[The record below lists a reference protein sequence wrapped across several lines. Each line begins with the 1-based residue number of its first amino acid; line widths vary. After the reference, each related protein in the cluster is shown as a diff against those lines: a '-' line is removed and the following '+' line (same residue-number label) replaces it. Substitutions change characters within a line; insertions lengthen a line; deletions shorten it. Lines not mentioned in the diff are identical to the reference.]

1 MIHRGAPDHHH
12 LQTRCPYDGLSGAR
26 SRVVAP
32 DWRYYFARPQRASLE
47 KVLSAPPRTSPSP
60 VPLPDGPH
68 PLIAPPAPPL
78 FALAAP
84 NRTAAGIE
92 TFGLPDGL
100 DLVGEDD
107 DEDPEEEDLLCDYA
121 PGPLQTDGSVG
132 LVADDGTVSLPVT
145 PTLARSGWSYETN
158 RGPTDEQRRATR
170 CGVVGWG
177 GADEPCLSDSWQ
189 HLQERD
195 ADAREGASITA
206 LRAQYHRMFG
216 KETSSNNRQWLVR
229 RLSEIR
235 RYGDGEEEAEE
246 EEEDDSAGG
255 DHSGA
260 GDRSDLDDD
269 GRVSPFTSGGSAGTH
284 VTGDYLDGT
293 LSPRKAKGAHFKGGP
308 ALRREARGR
317 GVALLARESPGRRG
331 AASVSHGGSKG
342 SRRGRGD
349 PADSHSGEGGAA
361 KTDGS
366 VAGRKRKGGHH
377 SDSDEGEPPVKSR
390 AVAHAGGRGHGKA
403 GGAGGRKGADGAG
416 ANGRRSKHHN
426 PWALEEAEALV
437 DGVAKCGGGKWA
449 DIKKLGFPAIEHR
462 TAVDLKDKWRN
473 LLRIAMLPHQP
484 VKSAGDKKR
493 EIPAELLA
501 RVRELAAKQ
510 AKKAALDG
518 RGRSAGR

>member
-1 MIHRGAPDHHH
+1 MRPTTTTFRHDAHTTAYLARAHGSSH
-12 LQTRCPYDGLSGAR
+12 QSGDIISQQRRAR
-26 SRVVAP
+26 LWKTSSPR
-32 DWRYYFARPQRASLE
+32 RRKL
-47 KVLSAPPRTSPSP
+47 PPPPSPSLTAP
-60 VPLPDGPH
+60 TPPSHLPPP
-68 PLIAPPAPPL
+68 PLI
-78 FALAAP
+78 ALAAP

-216 KETSSNNRQWLVR
+216 KETSSNNRQWLLR

-510 AKKAALDG
+510 AKNAALDG

>member
-1 MIHRGAPDHHH
+1 MRPTTTTFRHDAHTTAYLARAHGSSH
-12 LQTRCPYDGLSGAR
+12 QTGDIISQRPECVSGK
-26 SRVVAP
+26 
-32 DWRYYFARPQRASLE
+32 RPL
-47 KVLSAPPRTSPSP
+47 PRRRKLPLP

-68 PLIAPPAPPL
+68 PLNAPPAPL
-78 FALAAP
+78 IALAAP

-92 TFGLPDGL
+92 TFGLPGGL

-216 KETSSNNRQWLVR
+216 KETSSNNRQWLLR

-260 GDRSDLDDD
+260 GTAATSTTTGASRRS
-269 GRVSPFTSGGSAGTH
+269 P
-284 VTGDYLDGT
+284 
-293 LSPRKAKGAHFKGGP
+293 PGA
-308 ALRREARGR
+308 A
-317 GVALLARESPGRRG
+317 PGR
-331 AASVSHGGSKG
+331 
-342 SRRGRGD
+342 
-349 PADSHSGEGGAA
+349 
-361 KTDGS
+361 T
-366 VAGRKRKGGHH
+366 
-377 SDSDEGEPPVKSR
+377 
-390 AVAHAGGRGHGKA
+390 
-403 GGAGGRKGADGAG
+403 
-416 ANGRRSKHHN
+416 
-426 PWALEEAEALV
+426 
-437 DGVAKCGGGKWA
+437 
-449 DIKKLGFPAIEHR
+449 
-462 TAVDLKDKWRN
+462 
-473 LLRIAMLPHQP
+473 
-484 VKSAGDKKR
+484 
-493 EIPAELLA
+493 
-501 RVRELAAKQ
+501 
-510 AKKAALDG
+510 
-518 RGRSAGR
+518 